1 MHKNAI
7 TCHKICNYK
16 QTYKLFEILHFV
28 CRILQQNFCRN
39 TRKFMQKYV
48 SKLQNKYA
56 NIVKIWTQYAEICR
70 NMRKNMQKYVMTMPL
85 YAGIAIAYI
94 HP

>member
-1 MHKNAI
+1 
-7 TCHKICNYK
+7 
-16 QTYKLFEILHFV
+16 
-28 CRILQQNFCRN
+28 
-39 TRKFMQKYV
+39 MQKYV

-70 NMRKNMQKYVMTMPL
+70 NMRKNMQKYVMTMLL